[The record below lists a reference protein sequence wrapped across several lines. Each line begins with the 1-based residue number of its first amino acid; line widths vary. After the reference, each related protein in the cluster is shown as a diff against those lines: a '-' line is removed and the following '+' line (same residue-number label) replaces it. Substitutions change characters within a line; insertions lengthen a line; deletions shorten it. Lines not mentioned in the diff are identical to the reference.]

1 MCVFKFSVI
10 LCGYILSAA
19 VGISQSTGHRYLL
32 VSGYTKA
39 LPDKGIAVYDFNTQT
54 GELKFHSVTGG
65 IENPSYLAVS
75 RNGKYVYA
83 VSEKNK
89 GTVVAYRF
97 DHISGKLDSINQ
109 SSAGGRGPCY
119 ISTDDAATHVFI
131 ANYSDGSLSAIKL
144 NTNGSLDTTAIQTIQ
159 HSGSSINKDN
169 QAGPHVHS
177 MVLSPDNRYVL
188 CADLGIDHV
197 YTYRFDAKSASPLS
211 EAVPAYV
218 DVKPGSGPRHICF
231 HPNGNYVY
239 VVNELNGTVD
249 AFSYSDGKLQ
259 HKQTITMLPEGFNG
273 IIEAADIHISPDGKF
288 LYASNREERNEIIIY
303 SIGKDGT
310 LRFAG
315 RQSVMGA
322 APRNF
327 VIDPSGKFVLV
338 ANQNSNEVIVFRRN
352 KKTGLLKYSGKK
364 ISTASPSCLKF
375 ITVH

>member
-97 DHISGKLDSINQ
+97 DHLSGKLDSINQ

-211 EAVPAYV
+211 EAVPAYI

-303 SIGKDGT
+303 SIGKDAT
-310 LRFAG
+310 FRFAG